1 MITVAVTSQDFHKVS
16 GHAGRCRRFLIFRVG
31 PDGQPWLT
39 EKLDL
44 PAEQAVHTWGDADGH
59 PVYGVDALLSASA
72 GDGFVQKL
80 ARRGIDVGLTS
91 ERDPVRA
98 VADYAAGTLPRHDG
112 HSCWGEPIH
121 GLAGRLLRRLT
132 RDASRATS

>member
-1 MITVAVTSQDFHKVS
+1 MMTVAVTSQDFHKVS
-16 GHAGRCRRFLIFRVG
+16 GHAGRCHRFLVFRVG
-31 PDGQPWLT
+31 ADGQPRLT

-80 ARRGIDVGLTS
+80 ARRGIDVVLTS

-98 VADYAAGTLPRHDG
+98 VAAYAAGTLPRNDA
-112 HSCWGEPIH
+112 HSCLGETAH
-121 GLAGRLLRRLT
+121 GLAGRLFRRLT
-132 RDASRATS
+132 GGASRATS